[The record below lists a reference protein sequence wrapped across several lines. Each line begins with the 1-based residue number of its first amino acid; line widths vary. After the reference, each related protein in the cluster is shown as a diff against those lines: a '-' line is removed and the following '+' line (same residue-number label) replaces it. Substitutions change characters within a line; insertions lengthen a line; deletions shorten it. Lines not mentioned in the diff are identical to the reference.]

1 MADPLL
7 WNAGEGYDIHV
18 LRGGAASKSLSA
30 AFNLPANAN
39 LATLRFDPGFDPA
52 PGKFGVTVNAT
63 TGEVIASPPPT
74 DTSRTDINNFL
85 ITASVQDNASKVY
98 STELRVY
105 VHDAIDD
112 IWLTPSSLTIRMDS
126 DKTRFT
132 VLAAFSD
139 GVIGDITDWLL
150 TYQSLVPG
158 TNTPSADV
166 LVGSLNG
173 TLTAVNA
180 GKTADVTV
188 TVVLPSTTSSL
199 ATMTSAPARVTTKES
214 WLSAAAS
221 TSPIYIVE
229 SLREKDPDPGNPR
242 RPGTVMPNKADP
254 DSAARNSVASVIAN
268 AANIL
273 FVSEGF
279 SREDEFSEI
288 VNRVVK
294 ELRTSDVFQPFKLL
308 QDSINYWSVF
318 IPSRDDGITLLGDY
332 VAYVTGFASPLD
344 ESAKPASTA
353 TEWSVREM
361 MHEVGMPVIA
371 DPATL
376 SAMGPLWTSRY
387 GEKNYTT
394 LAAKNFN
401 AWRQMARPPTSRV
414 AVLNDHDTA
423 FGMRNYD
430 RPRAVRR
437 TISTVVGS
445 DPRRTPDADTF
456 KFIENLT
463 FGGRQ
468 IGSTWKA
475 NGKDKG
481 RLCFICKT
489 QKSSGSNWGGY
500 FLSGNGGMTTVNVK
514 SQPTGRGAP
523 SFILDTPALQEADK
537 LQLAMTVAHETGHS
551 FKLGDEYGDGAGTS
565 RDVDHPQGNLLPKK
579 DITTTSGTP
588 PRTVYDKTA
597 QIKWLWP
604 RANKAAMLN
613 GKPQSTGTRFKV
625 PLQKGHG
632 KPFVSQDIVK
642 FRVNPVAAAPTQ
654 DPLFNFSPFSL
665 IVTAHSDDELELGL
679 GHPGGLLVDLDSPN
693 APPDTRSWSARLDAL
708 FKPGVKVCLVCPVVT
723 GSAGPALLVADAIRT
738 HIASSNGPLNAPP
751 GNTTGQETQVCK
763 PNYSG
768 VMTPT
773 NLPTL
778 TTKPAV
784 LQDIIGIYEGGGMHD
799 CGVFRPAGR
808 CRMRQGDTNTIPFCH
823 VCRYIIVDTL
833 DPTQHGELDKLYPL
847 VAP

>member
-1 MADPLL
+1 MADPLN
-7 WNAGEGYDIHV
+7 WKAGEGYDIHI
-18 LRGGAASKSLSA
+18 LRGGAASKSLAA
-30 AFNLPANAN
+30 AFDLPANADPS
-39 LATLRFDPGFDPA
+39 TLRFDPGFDPT

-63 TGEVIASPPPT
+63 TGEAIASPPPT
-74 DTSRTDINNFL
+74 NASRVEINNFL
-85 ITASVQDNASKVY
+85 ITASVKDNASKTY

-112 IWLTPSSLTIRMDS
+112 IWLTPSTVTIRVDS

-150 TYQSLVPG
+150 TYRSVVPG
-158 TNTPSADV
+158 TSSPSADV

-173 TLTAVNA
+173 ALTAVNA

-188 TVVLPSTTSSL
+188 TVVLPSTTSSVS
-199 ATMTSAPARVTTKES
+199 TMTSAPARVTTKES

-221 TSPIYIVE
+221 TSPTFIVE
-229 SLREKDPDPGNPR
+229 SLRPKDPSNPQ
-242 RPGTVMPNKADP
+242 RPGTVTPNKADP
-254 DSAARNSVASVIAN
+254 NSAARNSVASVIAN

-273 FVSEGF
+273 FISEGF
-279 SREDEFSEI
+279 SREDEFNEL
-288 VNRVVK
+288 VNSVVK
-294 ELRTSDVFQPFKLL
+294 DLRTSDLFQPFKLL

-318 IPSRDDGITLLGDY
+318 VPSHDDGITLLGDY
-332 VAYVTGFASPLD
+332 VAYATGVALPLD
-344 ESAKPASTA
+344 EDAKPASST
-353 TEWSVREM
+353 TDWSVREM

-371 DPATL
+371 DPTTL
-376 SAMGPLWTSRY
+376 SAIAPLWTSRY
-387 GEKNYTT
+387 GAKAYTA

-401 AWRQMARPPTSRV
+401 EWRQLARPPTARV

-430 RPRAVRR
+430 RQRAARWRGPVDL
-437 TISTVVGS
+437 GS
-445 DPRRTPDADTF
+445 DPRRTPDVDIF

-468 IGSTWKA
+468 IGSTWTK
-475 NGKDKG
+475 GKDKG

-489 QKSSGSNWGGY
+489 QKHSGTNWGGY
-500 FLSGNGGMTTVNVK
+500 FLASTGEMDGANVK
-514 SQPTGRGAP
+514 SQPTGRNAT
-523 SFILDTPALQEADK
+523 SFILDTPALQNADK
-537 LQLAMTVAHETGHS
+537 LHLTMTVAHETGHS
-551 FKLGDEYGDGAGTS
+551 FRLGDEYGDGAGTF
-565 RDVDHPQGNLLPKK
+565 RDVDQPEGNLLPKK

-588 PRTVYDKTA
+588 PHTVYDKTA

-604 RANKAAMLN
+604 RVNKAAMLN
-613 GKPQSTGTRFKV
+613 GKPKSTGTRFKV

-632 KPFVSQDIVK
+632 KPFAFQDIVK
-642 FRVNPVAAAPTQ
+642 FRINPVRVAPTQ
-654 DPLFNFSPFSL
+654 DALFNFAPPLSL

-693 APPDTRSWSARLDAL
+693 APPDTRSWSAILDAL
-708 FKPGVKVCLVCPVVT
+708 FTPDLKVCLVCPVMAA
-723 GSAGPALLVADAIRT
+723 SAGTALLVADAIRT
-738 HIASSNGPLNAPP
+738 QIATSHGPLNAPP
-751 GNTTGQETQVCK
+751 GNTTGQETQQCK
-763 PNYSG
+763 ANYSG

-773 NLPTL
+773 NLPML
-778 TTKPAV
+778 KTKPAV
-784 LQDIIGIYEGGGMHD
+784 LQDIIGIYEGGGRHD

-808 CRMRQGDTNTIPFCH
+808 CKMRQGATYTIPFCH

-833 DPTQHGELDKLYPL
+833 DPTQHGELDKLYPA